1 MASKTEGSILEVTSR
16 PEAVHFGSISITEG
30 IILFITGHKLN
41 GQNFVQLLQ
50 SVRLFIYGKGKEEYL
65 TGAVVQSK
73 EDDPGH

>member
-50 SVRLFIYGKGKEEYL
+50 SVRLFIYGKGKEYL
-65 TGAVVQSK
+65 TEAAVQSK